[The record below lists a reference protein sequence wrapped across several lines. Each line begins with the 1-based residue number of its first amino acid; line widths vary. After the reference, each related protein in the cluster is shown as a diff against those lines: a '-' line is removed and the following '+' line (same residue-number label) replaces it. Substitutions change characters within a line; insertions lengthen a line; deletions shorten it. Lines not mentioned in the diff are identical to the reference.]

1 MANIR
6 QRGETYLI
14 EVYVGKDSKGKK
26 LRKST
31 TFTPTEKTPAKIRK
45 EVERF
50 AEEYE
55 RRIKEG
61 KYFEGEDITF
71 RQVFEIWGEK
81 WAPQHLSIRCEEEYK
96 RKIEKR
102 FMKVLGHKKISRITP
117 FEIQSIVDHMSQE
130 EKLSP
135 KTVKDHFIAF
145 NSVMRYAFKMSII
158 QENPCLRCE
167 LPRIK
172 RDNKLK
178 YFTKDQA
185 LTFLRSLDNEY
196 EATFKA
202 HTRTLKKTGE
212 TYSVPEY
219 TETYRVSSM
228 WKAYFYLSI
237 YGGFRRG
244 ELCALKWKDIDEES
258 KTLSIKRSIS
268 KTTHHGQFEKTP
280 KTVAGNRTIT
290 LPAKCFDMLRE
301 WKTDQTKLCLKLG
314 SQWKGHRGK
323 EFSEN
328 YVFINIMNGLAVD
341 VDTPTHKF
349 RELIAWYNN
358 SVKTEEEKLPEIR
371 LHDLRHTSATL
382 LLSEGIDIETVS
394 KRMGH
399 EKASTTLDIYG
410 HALETMDIKA
420 SETLEKLLG

>member
-6 QRGETYLI
+6 KRGDTYSI
-14 EVYVGKDSKGKK
+14 EVYIGNDSKGKK
-26 LRKST
+26 IRKAT
-31 TFTPTEKTPAKIRK
+31 TFTPTEKTPAKIKK

-55 RRIKEG
+55 KKIKQG
-61 KYFEGEDITF
+61 LCYEGESMTF
-71 RQVFEIWGEK
+71 RKVFEIWGEK
-81 WAPQHLSIRCEEEYK
+81 WAPQHLSIRCQEEYK

-102 FMKVLGHKKISRITP
+102 FMNVIGHKKISRITP
-117 FEIQSIVDHMSQE
+117 LEIQSIIDYMSQE

-172 RDNKLK
+172 RDNKLH

-185 LTFLRSLDNEY
+185 LSFLRSLDNEY

-202 HTRTLKKTGE
+202 HTRTLNKTGE
-212 TYSVPEY
+212 NYSVPEY

-228 WKAYFYLSI
+228 WKAYFYLAI

-244 ELCALKWKDIDEES
+244 ELCALKWKDIDEEN
-258 KTLSIKRSIS
+258 KTISIKRSIS
-268 KTTHHGQFEKTP
+268 KTSHHGQFEKAP

-290 LPAKCFDMLRE
+290 LPAKCFEMLRE

-323 EFSEN
+323 DFNEN
-328 YVFINIMNGLAVD
+328 NVFINKMNGLAVD

-349 RELIAWYNN
+349 KELVEWYNN
-358 SVKTEEEKLPEIR
+358 SVESEEEKLPDIR

-382 LLSEGIDIETVS
+382 LISEGVDIVTVS
-394 KRMGH
+394 KRLGH
-399 EKASTTLDIYG
+399 EKPSTTSDIYA
-410 HALETMDIKA
+410 HALETVDIKA
-420 SETLEKLLG
+420 SDTLERLLG